1 MKTLKLIGMVPL
13 VFVAAATSF
22 GQGDD
27 RAVPRTGSSSSSS
40 DAGSRHSG
48 GSSSASS
55 SSGSSSSDSN
65 RGGSSY
71 SSGNQSSRSSDAAAR
86 RPRPGT
92 GSGTRD
98 RYGNDR
104 DHYRSYPYSS
114 YYYDPYY
121 YSWGYGRR
129 PYGLYGYGY
138 GYYDY
143 GYSYGDYYGYY
154 PSSYYRSYRYR
165 SGNIAQLRTLVEPA
179 KTRVYVDGYYAG
191 IVDDFDGLL
200 QRLNVSPGRH
210 EITLKLEGY
219 KSHTFAIYANRDQT
233 LKLRWDMEKGSGE
246 TRDTAADYD
255 RAAAR
260 DEREFDRDDD
270 AEDDNEQRDSARI
283 ERDRSRE
290 VDAETQDRRYTP
302 PSRDAGRGF
311 VDLQIEPADASV
323 YIDGEFYGKAS
334 QLSRVELAPG
344 RHRIEVVRPGYK
356 TEEAEVEVEG
366 ETKKVV
372 VKLGRR

>member
-13 VFVAAATSF
+13 VLLAAATSF

-27 RAVPRTGSSSSSS
+27 RAVPRSGGSSAGS

-55 SSGSSSSDSN
+55 SSGSSSSD
-65 RGGSSY
+65 RGGSSW
-71 SSGNQSSRSSDAAAR
+71 SSGDQSSRSSDAAAR

-165 SGNIAQLRTLVEPA
+165 SGNIAQIRTLVEPA

-233 LKLRWDMEKGSGE
+233 LKLRWDMERGSGE

-255 RAAAR
+255 RVVS
-260 DEREFDRDDD
+260 RDDD
-270 AEDDNEQRDSARI
+270 DSDDKEDRDSARV

-290 VDAETQDRRYTP
+290 VDADTEERRYTP
-302 PSRDAGRGF
+302 PRATA
-311 VDLQIEPADASV
+311 VAASST
-323 YIDGEFYGKAS
+323 FRSSPPMPPCTSMAS
-334 QLSRVELAPG
+334 FSER
-344 RHRIEVVRPGYK
+344 RPS
-356 TEEAEVEVEG
+356 
-366 ETKKVV
+366 
-372 VKLGRR
+372 

>member
-1 MKTLKLIGMVPL
+1 MKTLKPAWMVPL
-13 VFVAAATSF
+13 VLIAASSF

-27 RAVPRTGSSSSSS
+27 RAVPRTGGSSSSS

-55 SSGSSSSDSN
+55 SSGSSSSD
-65 RGGSSY
+65 RGGSSW
-71 SSGNQSSRSSDAAAR
+71 SSGDQSSRSSDAASR

-104 DHYRSYPYSS
+104 DRYWSYPNS
-114 YYYDPYY
+114 YYYYNP
-121 YSWGYGRR
+121 YSWGYPRYGR
-129 PYGLYGYGY
+129 YGLYGYGY

-165 SGNIAQLRTLVEPA
+165 SGNIAQIRTLVEPA

-219 KSHTFAIYANRDQT
+219 RSHTFAVYANRDQT
-233 LKLRWDMEKGSGE
+233 LKLRWDMVKGSGE
-246 TRDTAADYD
+246 TRDTVGDYD
-255 RAAAR
+255 RRSDDDDR
-260 DEREFDRDDD
+260 DFDRRDDD
-270 AEDDNEQRDSARI
+270 DVDVDDDRTSARVPA
-283 ERDRSRE
+283 ERSRE
-290 VDAETQDRRYTP
+290 VDADAPYTP
-302 PSRDAGRGF
+302 PSGREGGGEVLF
-311 VDLQIEPADASV
+311 EVDPADASV
-323 YIDGEFYGKAS
+323 YIDGEFHGKAS
-334 QLSRVELAPG
+334 QLSKVVLPPG
-344 RHRIEVVRPGYK
+344 RHRIEVVRPGYR
-356 TEEAEVEVEG
+356 TEETEIEVGG
-366 ETKKVV
+366 EPRKVI
-372 VKLGRR
+372 VKLERR